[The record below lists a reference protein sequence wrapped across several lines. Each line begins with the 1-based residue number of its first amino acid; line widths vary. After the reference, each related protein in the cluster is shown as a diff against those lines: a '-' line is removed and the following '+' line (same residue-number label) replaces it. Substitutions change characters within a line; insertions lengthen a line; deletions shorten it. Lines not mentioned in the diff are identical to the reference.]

1 MVMNKAGAPAIFAAA
16 AITLGLLA
24 GPGPASA
31 QTGRPAGGEVGAG
44 AAAAAGIQTYST
56 LTGITPGNVHQLA
69 GTWLDQLEGATT
81 SRAQEST
88 PVVAGGKLYVQTSQG
103 NVFSIN
109 GATGQVIWE
118 YQSGFP
124 GTERGVAVSGGQ
136 VFAALGGEH
145 VVALNQ
151 QTGKQQWL
159 AQVGTPGQDTS
170 ANGSA
175 TPWTMFAD
183 GLVLVGTENGGDS
196 GMRGHLYALNASTGK
211 VTWTFAGTAG
221 PGQPGHSTWKGNSWQ
236 LGGGDIWMA
245 PGFDA

>member
-1 MVMNKAGAPAIFAAA
+1 MVMNKAGAPAILAAA

-31 QTGRPAGGEVGAG
+31 QTGRRPGPEPGQQQPRAS
-44 AAAAAGIQTYST
+44 QTYST

-103 NVFSIN
+103 NVFSID

-159 AQVGTPGQDTS
+159 AQVGTAGQDTS

-183 GLVLVGTENGGDS
+183 GLVLVGTEKA
-196 GMRGHLYALNASTGK
+196 ALLACA
-211 VTWTFAGTAG
+211 VTCTR
-221 PGQPGHSTWKGNSWQ
+221 
-236 LGGGDIWMA
+236 
-245 PGFDA
+245 

>member
-1 MVMNKAGAPAIFAAA
+1 M
-16 AITLGLLA
+16 
-24 GPGPASA
+24 
-31 QTGRPAGGEVGAG
+31 
-44 AAAAAGIQTYST
+44 
-56 LTGITPGNVHQLA
+56 HQLA

-88 PVVAGGKLYVQTSQG
+88 PVVVGGKLYVQTSQG
-103 NVFSIN
+103 NVFSID

-118 YQSGFP
+118 YKSGFP

-196 GMRGHLYALNASTGK
+196 GMRGHLDALNASTGK
-211 VTWTFAGTAG
+211 VTWTFADGLPRPGRAQHLEG
-221 PGQPGHSTWKGNSWQ
+221 QLLAARRWRHLDGARVRRQARIALCRGGQPGAE
-236 LGGGDIWMA
+236 GDGRA
-245 PGFDA
+245 AGRC